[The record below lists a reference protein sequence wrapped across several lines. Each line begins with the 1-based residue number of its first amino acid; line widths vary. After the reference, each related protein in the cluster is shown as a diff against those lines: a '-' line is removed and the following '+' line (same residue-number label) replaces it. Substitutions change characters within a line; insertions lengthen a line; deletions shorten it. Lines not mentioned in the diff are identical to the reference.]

1 MMVQR
6 FNRALKVLIIA
17 AVIGIAAA
25 IVFGGTAHAA
35 DATLSWTNPTKYTDG
50 TNIAA
55 GALTQTSAIYG
66 KCNAAGNG
74 LLATPAPVTVVIPQP
89 ATTKVITGLGAG
101 TWCFAVRAETASAQ
115 SVFTPYVSKVII
127 LTPEPPTGLTVADN
141 VAFMAVRQEN
151 RFAMVPVGSV
161 PAGTPCDTGNGVVA
175 DGRAY
180 YAVPTSAVSWYGSTQ
195 PTVALST
202 CS

>member
-1 MMVQR
+1 MVER
-6 FNRALKVLIIA
+6 YNKILKLLVA
-17 AVIGIAAA
+17 TAVIGVLAA
-25 IVFGGTAHAA
+25 IFFGGTAHAA

-50 TNIAA
+50 TNIAS
-55 GALTQTSAIYG
+55 GALTQTSIIYG
-66 KCNAAGNG
+66 KCNAASNG
-74 LLATPAPVTVVIPQP
+74 LLATPAPVTVVVPQP
-89 ATTKVITGLGAG
+89 ATTRVITGLGAG
-101 TWCFAVRAETASAQ
+101 SWCFAARSETAAAQ
-115 SVFTPYVSKVII
+115 SAFTAYVSKVIV
-127 LTPEPPTGLTVADN
+127 LTPEPPTGLTVADT
-141 VAFMAVRQEN
+141 VAFMAVRQDN

-161 PAGTPCDTGNGVVA
+161 PAGTPCDTGNGVVS